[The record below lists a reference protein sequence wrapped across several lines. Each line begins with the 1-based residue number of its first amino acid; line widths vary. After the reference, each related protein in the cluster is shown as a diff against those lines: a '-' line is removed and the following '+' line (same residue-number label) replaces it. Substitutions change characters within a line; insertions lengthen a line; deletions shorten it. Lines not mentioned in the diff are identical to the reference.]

1 MRLLP
6 RMNDVFDD
14 FFDDRFFAPS
24 TNAMRTDIAEKDNSY
39 VLNMELPGFN
49 KEDVKVSLKDG
60 YLNVSAVHQDNKEEK
75 DKKGHL
81 IRSERYHG
89 TCSRSFYVG
98 ENYKPEDINAK
109 FDNGELLICLPK
121 ETPEQVEENHFIAI
135 E

>member
-60 YLNVSAVHQDNKEEK
+60 
-75 DKKGHL
+75 
-81 IRSERYHG
+81 
-89 TCSRSFYVG
+89 
-98 ENYKPEDINAK
+98 
-109 FDNGELLICLPK
+109 
-121 ETPEQVEENHFIAI
+121 
-135 E
+135 

>member
-60 YLNVSAVHQDNKEEK
+60 YLNVSAEHHDDKEEK

-98 ENYKPEDINAK
+98 VLKRNTLFQLVNA
-109 FDNGELLICLPK
+109 
-121 ETPEQVEENHFIAI
+121 
-135 E
+135 